1 MPLAQYFNESLRPC
15 SGRRYWSSV
24 SREPLALCD
33 LKAEV
38 SPRISAEDLIDLCEL
53 SMAGPSKRTKAGKP
67 KIIAVDIRSVED
79 FGRGHISG
87 SINIPF
93 STAFSPDGELVQCP
107 STGILQN
114 YRGRVIVII
123 SHAIKIGVMFAVHL
137 VTVNF
142 QRVCILDGGINKL
155 KPTGLLTVPS
165 PQI

>member
-1 MPLAQYFNESLRPC
+1 MPKTDL
-15 SGRRYWSSV
+15 

-53 SMAGPSKRTKAGKP
+53 SLAGPTKRTKAGKP
-67 KIIAVDIRSVED
+67 KIIAVDIRTVED
-79 FGRGHISG
+79 FSRGHISG

-107 STGILQN
+107 ATGGLQN

-123 SHAIKIGVMFAVHL
+123 SHAMKSAAIFASHL
-137 VTVNF
+137 VKVNF
-142 QRVCILDGGINKL
+142 PRVCILDGGINKL